1 MVNWVATLLYN
12 FESQT
17 MLNGNASPRIPL
29 GRGCRQG
36 DPISGYL
43 FILAIEILL
52 LKLAASPDI
61 TPWHTKDKQAHL
73 LEGYADDLTLFLKWF
88 RTKGA
93 NIEQI
98 NAVLKILSLYEDIS
112 GLAVNVTKTNMTSYG
127 IHKKLYYLEEATKD
141 KLVEKFKLLGIH
153 FHSLL

>member
-1 MVNWVATLLYN
+1 
-12 FESQT
+12 
-17 MLNGNASPRIPL
+17 MLNGNPSPRISL

-43 FILAIEILL
+43 FILAIKILL
-52 LKLAASPDI
+52 LKKAASPDI
-61 TPWHTKDKQAHL
+61 TPKTKDKQAYL
-73 LEGYADDLTLFLKWF
+73 LEGYANDLSLFLKWF

-93 NIEQI
+93 NIDQI

-127 IHKKLYYLEEATKD
+127 ILKKLYY
-141 KLVEKFKLLGIH
+141 
-153 FHSLL
+153 